1 MFHRRREAAGDDSG
15 TTLDAEDGTLGLTR
29 AILWTVTGEN
39 RGRGGEEEE
48 EGEEGRHSGGV
59 LV

>member
-1 MFHRRREAAGDDSG
+1 MFHRGREAAGDDGG